1 MKLEKSKIYTTDV
14 FVKNIYEI
22 VQKKMGK
29 VFNILDY
36 SIPDKKIM
44 EIKDIEFDVIAK
56 TKWGGC
62 EGIYTDIYI
71 DGKYSLQ
78 GTTQGRYLTGGVPP
92 VRFSM

>member
-29 VFNILDY
+29 VFNILD
-36 SIPDKKIM
+36 IRFRIKKIM

-56 TKWGGC
+56 TKWGAARVSILIFILM
-62 EGIYTDIYI
+62 EISDQI
-71 DGKYSLQ
+71 
-78 GTTQGRYLTGGVPP
+78 
-92 VRFSM
+92 ME